1 MCASSSTTR
10 ILELTTAAT
19 ASIARRPA
27 RRLSCRHERNVKR
40 RLQLF
45 PALGVGARRLAG
57 RALLPT
63 RPQHQLQRVAEQAE
77 AIPDLLLEGPPVGEV
92 EELGVV
98 DEEDDCRSFP
108 ARLRGIAESE
118 APPLEARRR
127 VRQGR

>member
-10 ILELTTAAT
+10 ILELMTVAT
-19 ASIARRPA
+19 ASIDHRTVK
-27 RRLSCRHERNVKR
+27 RLSCRHERNVKR

-77 AIPDLLLEGPPVGEV
+77 AIPDLLLEGPPGGGE
-92 EELGVV
+92 EELGVG
-98 DEEDDCRSFP
+98 E
-108 ARLRGIAESE
+108 
-118 APPLEARRR
+118 
-127 VRQGR
+127 